1 MHILVY
7 ILTVHH
13 TSRFRNDYAWD
24 CVDFDFSEITT
35 HTVSNVTCMLHLS
48 FKLNKKRKRKNQ
60 HEPHGQSQIEV

>member
-24 CVDFDFSEITT
+24 CLDFDFSAITT
-35 HTVSNVTCMLHLS
+35 HTVSNVTCMLRLS
-48 FKLNKKRKRKNQ
+48 LNQTKREKEKTSAS
-60 HEPHGQSQIEV
+60 HTGYLK